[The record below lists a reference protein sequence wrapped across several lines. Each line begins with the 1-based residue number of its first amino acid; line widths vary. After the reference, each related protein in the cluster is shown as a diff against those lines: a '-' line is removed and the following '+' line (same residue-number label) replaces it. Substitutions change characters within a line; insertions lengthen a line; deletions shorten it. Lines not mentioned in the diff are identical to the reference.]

1 MQGLSR
7 IVMLLLLAPL
17 AFLSAADAPIDPA
30 DLLAPPTTEPKPSD
44 DAKPAEKSAEESATE
59 NKHPVPT
66 ADALK
71 PATAAIKDLY
81 KSEYASV
88 KGRAALVST
97 LIDQAL
103 QTNDDP
109 TTRYALL
116 NEARELA
123 TVAKNVH
130 AVLEVCEQFAAG
142 YVGGSAADLKR
153 TALGKISG
161 VPVVTHLLKLLDTP
175 TDPLANTAVGRW
187 YASELQQ
194 WDRALPL
201 LTKGSDASLAKAA
214 AAELALT
221 GKAAEQAAVADQWYD
236 LGKRTPPLKE
246 SFWRHA
252 LGLYEEAKTKL
263 SGLSVTIIEKR
274 VAEIEE
280 FLPLGPDIDFSSL
293 SAGQWEKLKGKI
305 ITVEAGNGINV
316 TSVMLKEGQ
325 KIRVVPHPTET
336 WKIDDR
342 GTVLKT
348 TWKGGMAGRRA
359 VGSLQC
365 RVGEGI
371 EQTPGVITGTGQ
383 LSLFPLTNRRLAL
396 SGSIRVKI
404 LPVTE

>member
-1 MQGLSR
+1 MSGLPR
-7 IVMLLLLAPL
+7 IMMLLVFAAPL
-17 AFLSAADAPIDPA
+17 AFLSAADAPINPD
-30 DLLAPPTTEPKPSD
+30 DLLAPPTAEPKPAD
-44 DAKPAEKSAEESATE
+44 EAKPADESVAETR
-59 NKHPVPT
+59 HPAPT

-71 PATAAIKDLY
+71 PAIAAIKDLY
-81 KSEYASV
+81 KIDYASV

-123 TVAKNVH
+123 IVAKNVSL
-130 AVLEVCEQFAAG
+130 VLDVCEQVAAG
-142 YVGGSAADLKR
+142 YVGGSVADLKR
-153 TALGKISG
+153 AALGKMSG

-175 TDPLANTAVGRW
+175 TDPLANTTVGRW
-187 YASELQQ
+187 YAGDLQQ
-194 WDRALPL
+194 WERALPML
-201 LTKGSDASLAKAA
+201 AKGSDASLAKAA
-214 AAELALT
+214 TAELAHS
-221 GKAAEQAAVADQWYD
+221 GKAADQVAVADQWYD
-236 LGKRTPPLKE
+236 LGKRTTTHKE

-252 LGLYEEAKTKL
+252 LGLYEEAKPKL

-280 FLPLGPDIDFSSL
+280 FLPLGPDTDYSSL

-305 ITVEAGNGINV
+305 ITVEAGNGVNV
-316 TSVMLKEGQ
+316 TSVTLKEGQ

-342 GTVLKT
+342 GTVLKA
-348 TWKGGMAGRRA
+348 TWKGSMAGRRA

-365 RVGEGI
+365 RVGDGI
-371 EQTPGVITGTGQ
+371 EQTPGIITGTGT
-383 LSLFPLTNRRLAL
+383 LVLFPLGFKRLEL
-396 SGSIRVKI
+396 SGSIRVKV